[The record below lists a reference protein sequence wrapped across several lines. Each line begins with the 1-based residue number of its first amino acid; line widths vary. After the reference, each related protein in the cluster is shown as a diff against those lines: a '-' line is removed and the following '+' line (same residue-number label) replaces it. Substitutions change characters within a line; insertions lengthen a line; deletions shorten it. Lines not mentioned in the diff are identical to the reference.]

1 MPQMLNMY
9 RRNLRSNI
17 KSWPLLLA
25 LPLAVVYAL
34 AGGPFGLIIVLGSLL
49 PWLSLARWVAS
60 SRHFVDWPI
69 HWSFVN
75 YQHWP
80 VHTKV
85 FPLYKFVDLYRAA
98 QDYAATQPNVLTIAS
113 QHDEPLTRILNG
125 LFASEAGRKRKV
137 PVMVS
142 RKVDY
147 DQEEFMPSDTFWLL
161 RSDPAA
167 TYGPA
172 IIRVRYLSY
181 SQEIQ
186 VEIAA
191 AQQGSAGAIMD
202 QIIEYAAAHSIYRNR
217 MISVAFEP
225 EIRDRYGDVESSE
238 RFDIQFHRQ
247 PPIAEADI
255 ILDHRI
261 KATLERTIVDF
272 HNRRSELMELGL
284 PGKRGI
290 LFYGP
295 PGTGKTYTCKYLAQ
309 RLESVTTIV
318 ATGPALAHITSIC
331 NVAKL
336 LQPSLVLLEDV
347 DLVFTDRQINPYSTI
362 LGEFMDQLDGF
373 GDADQVIF
381 VLTTN
386 AIERIEAAIKDRPGR
401 ISQCIYF
408 GAPNAG
414 LRARY
419 LHAHLQPYDYAAVNL
434 GWVLERTEG
443 ASQAYLKEL
452 VFRAVQIATEGK
464 RGVYQRV
471 RLSDRDLEEALNE
484 MTAAG
489 GRSAKRI
496 IGFQVDVER

>member
-1 MPQMLNMY
+1 MHRHTVRP
-9 RRNLRSNI
+9 NLPY
-17 KSWPLLLA
+17 WPLLLA
-25 LPLAVVYAL
+25 LPLAVAYAL
-34 AGGPFGLIIVLGSLL
+34 AGWPLGLLVVLGSLL
-49 PWLSLARWVAS
+49 PWLRLMLWATR
-60 SRHFVDWPI
+60 SRHFIDWPI
-69 HWSFVN
+69 HWSFVG
-75 YQHWP
+75 YQQWP
-80 VHTKV
+80 VHTKT

-98 QDYAATQPNVLTIAS
+98 HAFAATQPNVLTIVS
-113 QHDEPLTRILNG
+113 QHDEPLSRILNG
-125 LFASEAGRKRKV
+125 LFSSDAARTRKV
-137 PVMVS
+137 PVMIP

-147 DQEEFMPSDTFWLL
+147 DQEEFVPADTFWLL
-161 RSDPAA
+161 RPDPAA
-167 TYGPA
+167 AHGAA
-172 IIRVRYLSY
+172 IVRVRFLTY
-181 SQEIQ
+181 SQEVQ

-191 AQQGSAGAIMD
+191 ALAGSASTMMD
-202 QIIEYAAAHSIYRNR
+202 EIIARAAAHSIYRNR

-238 RFDIQFHRQ
+238 RFDILFHRQ
-247 PPIAEADI
+247 PPINDSDI
-255 ILDHRI
+255 ILDERI
-261 KATLERTIVDF
+261 NAVLERTIVDF
-272 HNRRSELMELGL
+272 HNRRAELMALGL

-347 DLVFTDRQINPYSTI
+347 DLVFSDRQINPYSTI

-408 GAPNAG
+408 GAPNAD

-419 LHAHLQPYDYAAVNL
+419 LRAHLQPYDYAAVNL

-452 VFRAVQIATEGK
+452 VFRAVQIATERK
-464 RGVYQRV
+464 RADGQQVCLR
-471 RLSDRDLEEALNE
+471 DRDLEEALNE